1 MNFLTAARAAARIAA
16 DKKAGDIRI
25 LTVRSLTTVT
35 DYLVIATVESAP
47 QMNAVLDAVEAALK
61 DELGLTPL
69 HRDGRNSR
77 SWAVLD
83 FGGLVVHALFP
94 PARELFALEKM
105 WAGAR
110 TSRVS

>member
-1 MNFLTAARAAARIAA
+1 MNFLTAARAAAQSAA
-16 DKKAGDIRI
+16 DKKAEDVRI

-35 DYLVIATVESAP
+35 DYLVIVTVESTP
-47 QMNAVLDAVEAALK
+47 QMNAVLDAVEATLK
-61 DELGLTPL
+61 DTLGLTPL
-69 HRDGRNSR
+69 HRDGRHSR

-94 PARELFALEKM
+94 QARELFALEKM

-110 TSRVS
+110 TTRIS

>member
-1 MNFLTAARAAARIAA
+1 MNYLTAARAAAQSAV
-16 DKKAGDIRI
+16 DKKAIDVRI
-25 LTVRSLTTVT
+25 LTVRSLTTIA
-35 DYLVIATVESAP
+35 DYLVIATVESTP
-47 QMNAVLDAVEAALK
+47 QMNAMLDAVESTLK
-61 DELGLTPL
+61 DELGLSPL
-69 HRDGRNSR
+69 HRDGRHSR

-110 TSRVS
+110 TTRVS